1 VKLIPKL
8 FPDFM
13 TIVFLFFLFL
23 YLLEILHKRK
33 KKMGG
38 ANGFF
43 FREYS
48 GIFHFVETAAV

>member
-13 TIVFLFFLFL
+13 TIVFLFFLFFVFVGNFAQ
-23 YLLEILHKRK
+23 KK